1 MLYRYHYF
9 LFNYFLGHF
18 SLFAVFV
25 QSWSTL
31 FDWWV
36 DGKIKRL
43 VSGIPDKI
51 KFVTMPHPW
60 LEPTELPETLLVTAP
75 FRYEFVLGL
84 MLEILNKRWRK
95 LDLISMM
102 EEFKR
107 SFYENYENSENSEMD
122 LTPLFRM
129 QREHGISMITDHM
142 TSLPR
147 FKKEEDITD

>member
-1 MLYRYHYF
+1 MFGDR
-9 LFNYFLGHF
+9 
-18 SLFAVFV
+18 
-25 QSWSTL
+25 
-31 FDWWV
+31 WV
-36 DGKIKRL
+36 DGIIKRL

-51 KFVTMPHPW
+51 KFVIMPH
-60 LEPTELPETLLVTAP
+60 LQMEPRELPETLLVVVP
-75 FRYEFVLGL
+75 FRVDEIVLGL

-107 SFYENYENSENSEMD
+107 SLYDKYQKS
-122 LTPLFRM
+122 LKTLFGMHRGRGTSIIDD
-129 QREHGISMITDHM
+129 QL